1 MKTLEQF
8 LNARGINKPREI
20 DEQFLMEF
28 EYWLDEYKKETKEY
42 IEFLDY
48 MGFDYKDSNCVEVGM
63 GNSSSIVLPYKTK
76 IITDSKQIKVDDE
89 SRIINGTM
97 KVYNSKPLLVKKDS
111 KGTKT
116 VELSKILPNIDTYMT
131 QNPVS
136 LSEIKNWEDLHN
148 YLNSIV
154 ILGVYGSKKDKDM
167 ENKLHILKIFKAYLK
182 GDYKE
187 EYASWNGNYFYI
199 VGSSNK
205 VKIKDRKK
213 I

>member
-97 KVYNSKPLLVKKDS
+97 KVYNSK
-111 KGTKT
+111 
-116 VELSKILPNIDTYMT
+116 ILPNIDTYMT